1 VVTVATAAFVSL
13 IAGMAGMAGGWFSL
27 WLCRFQARATA
38 MLALG
43 AGYLIGG
50 AFFGML
56 PGAFAQPSL
65 GALCLAGG
73 FFGFMLIQQ
82 LCALARRGV
91 ETSVRTS
98 PETAWAATVGM
109 GLHAFFE
116 GAMLGLALQGGH
128 ELQVVAAVALLLH
141 KLPEGFSLA
150 GIVLTA
156 TGSPRRSLLAT
167 GLVGLAMVAG
177 ALVGTLW
184 SRVALIPYGA
194 LSGLV
199 AGSFLYAGAVEMLP
213 GLLRKERLT
222 PWLALLGALLA
233 HATTLL

>member
-1 VVTVATAAFVSL
+1 MAALATAAIVSL
-13 IAGMAGMAGGWFSL
+13 VAGVAGMAGGWFSL
-27 WLCRFQARATA
+27 WLCRFQTRATT

-43 AGYLIGG
+43 AGYLVGG

-56 PGAFAQPSL
+56 PGAFQRPQYGSAFV
-65 GALCLAGG
+65 AAG
-73 FFGFMLIQQ
+73 FFGFLLIQR
-82 LCALARRGV
+82 LTALVRRRGAAAAP
-91 ETSVRTS
+91 TS
-98 PETAWAATVGM
+98 PEAAWAAVLGM
-109 GLHAFFE
+109 GLHSFFE

-150 GIVLTA
+150 GIVMTA
-156 TGSPRRSLLAT
+156 TGSPRRSLIAT
-167 GLVGLAMVAG
+167 GTVGLAMMAG
-177 ALVGTLW
+177 ACVGAFW
-184 SRVALIPYGA
+184 SHVALVPYGA

-199 AGSFLYAGAVEMLP
+199 AGSFLYVGAVEMLP
-213 GLLRKERLT
+213 GLLRKDGLT